1 MSEEQGT
8 PTEEQASGASYS
20 LPLNENERGV
30 VTLALQELLGTVTR
44 SEHLTGTIEPL
55 LARLKALQPNE

>member
-1 MSEEQGT
+1 
-8 PTEEQASGASYS
+8 
-20 LPLNENERGV
+20 